1 MSVVLGTILY
11 IYNPNYSN
19 YMSRK
24 LFEELASQH
33 YILYYEGKLV
43 VTNKFLREFG
53 TPPPAEVPKQQI
65 DILPVPEGTPKPS
78 VSITPKGITLPV
90 LPVAIASPLRQF
102 ILDAEVPEK
111 WTKGR
116 DPYYLNRFNT
126 KAEKELI
133 KILKSGVQ
141 YQVLLAATK
150 LYYKSGGF
158 PKTIANYFLEGVWSG
173 CYEDMIDSLKSGTV
187 QQHIEKGLDKSD
199 EEGFSRYQR

>member
-1 MSVVLGTILY
+1 MSVVFGTILY

-24 LFEELASQH
+24 LFEELASGH

-43 VTNKFLREFG
+43 VTNKFLRDFG
-53 TPPPAEVPKQQI
+53 TPPPAEVPKQQTS
-65 DILPVPEGTPKPS
+65 VPTA
-78 VSITPKGITLPV
+78 VPKGIV
-90 LPVAIASPLRQF
+90 LPSVIPTTASPLRQF
-102 ILDAEVPEK
+102 IVDAEVPEK

-116 DPYYLNRFNT
+116 EPYYINRFNI

-133 KILKSGVQ
+133 KILARGIQ
-141 YQVLLAATK
+141 YPILLAATK

-173 CYEDMIDSLKSGTV
+173 CYEDMLDSLKSGTV

-199 EEGFSRYQR
+199 EEGFSRYKR